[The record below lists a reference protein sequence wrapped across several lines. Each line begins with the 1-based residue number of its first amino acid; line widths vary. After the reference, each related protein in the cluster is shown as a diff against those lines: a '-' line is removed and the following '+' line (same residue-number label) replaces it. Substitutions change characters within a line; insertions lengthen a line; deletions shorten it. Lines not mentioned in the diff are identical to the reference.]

1 MEVQIHIDSVCS
13 LLNGTARHTMDAQLI
28 QIIILTDG
36 ALQKWMDTEI
46 MLLVEESMAIVT
58 IPVHLILRRHIIIGR
73 LSITVHPIIVLRI
86 IIDRHTMVVI
96 LREIRQFD

>member
-58 IPVHLILRRHIIIGR
+58 IPVRLILRRHIIIGR

>member
-13 LLNGTARHTMDAQLI
+13 LLDGTGRHTMDAQLI
-28 QIIILTDG
+28 QRIILTDG

-46 MLLVEESMAIVT
+46 MLLAEEGMAIVT
-58 IPVHLILRRHIIIGR
+58 IPARLILRHHIIIDP
-73 LSITVHPIIVLRI
+73 LSITVHPIIALRI

-96 LREIRQFD
+96 S